1 MQKKEILDS
10 WKEIAS
16 YLRRSERTCRRWEKE
31 FGLPIYRMD
40 GSPRASVFAYKE
52 ELARWL
58 DEMLHEEKIPSR
70 KDFLLSRKNLFIIL
84 GLAIISLSILAVVLW
99 RLLPREKGVSPLSDK
114 PSLAILHFKNN
125 TGDESLDYWKRALC
139 DLLISDLSQSR
150 YLTVLPEDRL
160 FHILRNLKLLGVE
173 DYTTEDLER
182 LAAKA
187 QVENVLCGSF
197 VKAGETIR
205 INAFIRKISS
215 GKDIVLNSVE
225 RKSEEEIFSMMDELS
240 RRIKIQL
247 KLSAAQI
254 TNDRDEEM
262 EMITTNSI
270 EAYKYYIEGRNLYR
284 RAYGKESIP
293 FLERAVE
300 IDPEFA
306 MAYRLLAVSY
316 GNLPGYNNKA
326 RYCRRRAFELS
337 HRASERERLLIQASY
352 YRSQSEKSWDRAIKI
367 FQELLRIYPDDYL
380 GSTDL
385 GVIYRYLED
394 WDKAVETLKKISHIY
409 YDTDHFAHL
418 RRALCAQ
425 GNYAEA
431 MEIAEG
437 VPVEVGPYQYPFQL
451 SYNLFFHGK
460 LDLALLEVEEMLDL
474 SPEFHPALTLRGDIW
489 LCKGEWSRAEEDYKK
504 TLDPKWPDITWV
516 KYHNRALIRLSSLSF
531 SLGKFEKA
539 IAYLKQG
546 VEESKSL
553 DEKSWLSDF
562 YMKMANV
569 RFKKKEIKGALR
581 ECQNALEIGSVI
593 GKIKAL
599 HIKGII
605 SVESN
610 DLNEA
615 QSAADEI
622 RNEVENWLN
631 PKLMRYYHHLR
642 GYIEL
647 KRHNIAEAI
656 TYFEEANALLP
667 FQYDPDGDEHAPFYE
682 GLALAFYEA
691 GNLEKAREWYEKIL
705 SLTSGRI
712 LYGDIYAKSIYMLG
726 RIYEQ
731 KGWQGKAIEN
741 YEKFLDLWKDADQG
755 IPEVEEAKQRLIA
768 LQS

>member
-1 MQKKEILDS
+1 MQEKEILDS

-70 KDFLLSRKNLFIIL
+70 KTSLLSRKNLFIIL
-84 GLAIISLSILAVVLW
+84 GLAIISLSILAAVFW

-187 QVENVLCGSF
+187 QVENVLCGNF
-197 VKAGETIR
+197 IKAGETIR

-215 GKDIVLNSVE
+215 GEDIVLTSVE

-247 KLSAAQI
+247 ELSAAQI
-254 TNDRDEEM
+254 SNDLDEEM
-262 EMITTNSI
+262 EMITTKSI
-270 EAYKYYIEGRNLYR
+270 EAYKYYTEGRSHFR
-284 RAYGKESIP
+284 KGYGKESIP

-306 MAYRLLAVSY
+306 MAYRLLAMSY
-316 GNLPGYNNKA
+316 GNLPGYNDKA

-367 FQELLRIYPDDYL
+367 FQELLWIYPDDYL
-380 GSTDL
+380 GITAL

-394 WDKAVETLKKISHIY
+394 WDKAVETLKKISHVY
-409 YDTDHFAHL
+409 YYLAHIAHL

-431 MEIAEG
+431 KEIAEG
-437 VPVEVGPYQYPFQL
+437 IPVEVGPFQYPYQL
-451 SYNLFFHGK
+451 ALNLFFHGK
-460 LDLALLEVEEMLDL
+460 LDLALLETEAMLDRR
-474 SPEFHPALTLRGDIW
+474 PDFPPALKLRGDIW
-489 LCKGEWSRAEEDYKK
+489 LCKGDWIRTEEDYKK
-504 TLDPKWPDITWV
+504 CLDPKGVSSNWL
-516 KYHNRALIRLSSLSF
+516 KNHNKGLIRLSSLSF
-531 SLGKFEKA
+531 SLGKFERA
-539 IAYLKQG
+539 IAHLKQG
-546 VEESKSL
+546 VEESKTL
-553 DEKSWLSDF
+553 DEKGWLFNF
-562 YMKMANV
+562 YMKMAYA
-569 RFKKKEIKGALR
+569 RLKKKDIKGALG
-581 ECQNALEIGSVI
+581 ECQNALEIGSVT

-605 SVESN
+605 YVESN

-622 RNEVENWLN
+622 RKEVENWLN

-647 KRHNIAEAI
+647 KRHNTAEAI
-656 TYFEEANALLP
+656 AYFEEATALLP

-691 GNLEKAREWYEKIL
+691 GNLERAREWYEKIL
-705 SLTSGRI
+705 SLTSGR
-712 LYGDIYAKSIYMLG
+712 LLHGDIYAESFYMLG

-741 YEKFLDLWKDADQG
+741 FEKFLDLWKDADQG
-755 IPEVEEAKQRLIA
+755 IPEVEEAKQHLIA

>member
-1 MQKKEILDS
+1 MQGKEILDS
-10 WKEIAS
+10 WKEIAF

-70 KDFLLSRKNLFIIL
+70 KTFLLSRKNLFIIL
-84 GLAIISLSILAVVLW
+84 GLAIISLSILAGVFW

-160 FHILRNLKLLGVE
+160 FHILRDLKLLGVE

-182 LAAKA
+182 FAAKA
-187 QVENVLCGSF
+187 QVENVLCGNF
-197 VKAGETIR
+197 IKAGETIR

-215 GKDIVLNSVE
+215 DEDIVLNSIE
-225 RKSEEEIFSMMDELS
+225 RKSEEEFFSMMDELS
-240 RRIKIQL
+240 RRIKIKL
-247 KLSAAQI
+247 ELSADI
-254 TNDRDEEM
+254 VSNDFDEEM
-262 EMITTNSI
+262 EMITTKSI
-270 EAYKYYIEGRNLYR
+270 EAYKYYTEGRNHYR
-284 RAYGKESIP
+284 KGYGKESLP

-306 MAYRLLAVSY
+306 MAYRLLALSY
-316 GNLPGYNNKA
+316 GNLPGYNDKA

-337 HRASERERLLIQASY
+337 HRASERERLLIQAGY
-352 YRSQSEKSWDRAIKI
+352 YSSQSEKTWDRAIKT

-380 GSTDL
+380 GITKL

-394 WDKAVETLKKISHIY
+394 WDKAVETLKKVSHIY
-409 YDTDHFAHL
+409 YYTAHFAHL
-418 RRALCAQ
+418 RRAFCAQ
-425 GNYAEA
+425 GNYEEA
-431 MEIAEG
+431 IELAEG
-437 VPVEVGPYQYPFQL
+437 IPVEVGPYQIPFQL

-460 LDLALLEVEEMLDL
+460 LDNALLGVEEMLDL
-474 SPEFHPALTLRGDIW
+474 NPEFHPAITLRGDIW
-489 LCKGEWSRAEEDYKK
+489 LCKGDWSRAEEDYKK
-504 TLDPKWPDITWV
+504 TLDPKGPDIKWM
-516 KYHNRALIRLSSLSF
+516 KYHNRALIRLSSLSL
-531 SLGKFEKA
+531 SQGKFERA
-539 IAYLKQG
+539 TAPLKQG
-546 VEESKSL
+546 VEESKAL
-553 DEKSWLSDF
+553 DEEGWLSNF
-562 YMKMANV
+562 YLKMACAQL
-569 RFKKKEIKGALR
+569 KKKDIKGAIR
-581 ECQNALEIGSVI
+581 ECQNALEIGNVT
-593 GKIKAL
+593 GRIKAL

-605 SVESN
+605 SVEAN

-622 RNEVENWLN
+622 RKEVENWLN

-656 TYFEEANALLP
+656 TYFEEATELLP

-691 GNLEKAREWYEKIL
+691 GNLERALEWYEEIL
-705 SLTSGRI
+705 SLTSGR
-712 LYGDIYAKSIYMLG
+712 LLHGDIYAKSFYMLG

-741 YEKFLDLWKDADQG
+741 YEKFLDLWKNADQG
-755 IPEVEEAKQRLIA
+755 IPEVEEAKQHLIA